1 MLWDAQSLT
10 DNPDI
15 VCRGISQPNRTETV
29 QQMLGLARPMALDPE
44 FLIVDEPFSALNPFI
59 RRSMQDESLQLQD
72 RIQKTM
78 VFISHEFLE
87 AKKPMAA

>member
-1 MLWDAQSLT
+1 M
-10 DNPDI
+10 
-15 VCRGISQPNRTETV
+15 

-87 AKKPMAA
+87 AKKSMAA